1 MSRSNEPGRPT
12 RQMDPDADLV
22 KMFAVGCAIVF
33 ALFLCGWITIALFWM
48 A

>member
-1 MSRSNEPGRPT
+1 MSSKNEPGRPT

-22 KMFAVGCAIVF
+22 QMFAVGCGLLVL
-33 ALFLCGWITIALFWM
+33 LFLCGWGVIALFWM